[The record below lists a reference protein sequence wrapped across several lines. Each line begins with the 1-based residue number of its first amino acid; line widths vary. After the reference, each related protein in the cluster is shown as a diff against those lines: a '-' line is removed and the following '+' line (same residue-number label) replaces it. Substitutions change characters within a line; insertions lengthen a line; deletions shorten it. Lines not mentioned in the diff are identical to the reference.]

1 MTTKLFQRTQ
11 LLFILAS
18 IGAFTFSARVITAD
32 EGTSFRSVDGKFQ
45 ASFPAKP
52 QHSTTPLGDGKAP
65 TDVQHQ
71 FAAGGPDGAYLIS
84 YQDNPNLNGVGA
96 KGLEQ
101 ALLVGRDTL
110 VQTFGG
116 EVTQDRPIQLKKKYP
131 GRDMVITIPSAG
143 GIGRCRLYLVDARLY
158 QIMVLGKPEFA
169 NSDVATKFIESFE
182 ILPTP
187 NK

>member
-1 MTTKLFQRTQ
+1 MPSKLFHGTQ
-11 LLFILAS
+11 ILFILAS
-18 IGAFTFSARVITAD
+18 IIAFTLSGREISAD
-32 EGTSFRSVDGKFQ
+32 ESAYFKSVEGKFR
-45 ASFPAKP
+45 ANFPAKP
-52 QHSTTPLGDGKAP
+52 QHNPIKLGDGKAP

-101 ALLVGRDTL
+101 ALLVGRDSL

-116 EVTQDRPIQLKKKYP
+116 KVTQDTPIQLKKKYP

-143 GIGRCRLYLVDARLY
+143 GIGRCRLYLVDTRLY